1 MFGWK
6 RFFKISSSYLEQMGL
21 YLSLYYVIIK
31 GFIISNGKDVCIDAV
46 HLGEEATTRDGN
58 K

>member
-1 MFGWK
+1 
-6 RFFKISSSYLEQMGL
+6 MGL